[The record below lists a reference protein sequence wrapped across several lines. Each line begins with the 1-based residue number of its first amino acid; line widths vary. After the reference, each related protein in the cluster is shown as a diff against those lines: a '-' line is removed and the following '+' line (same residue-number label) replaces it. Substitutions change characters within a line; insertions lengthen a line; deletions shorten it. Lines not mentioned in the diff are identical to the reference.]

1 MNYNTNI
8 SIKKSYTPWLFVTV
22 MAILMSCSQSNISK
36 SLEMAEHIINES
48 PDSTLSI
55 LREIDNDALKDNQL
69 KALYGLLYTSA
80 NIKKQKV
87 PDNDSLIDYSIQFFE
102 NNNDSYHL
110 ADSYYYKGMMCY
122 AKKQLEVSAH
132 YLKKAES
139 LSIKYGYSRITNKIY
154 ERLSYLNYITDNKA
168 LTLEYSKKYLNSS
181 IELKD
186 RTLISRAFVMVASS
200 YAAVNLSDSA
210 YYYLESGL
218 RYIDGVDSVLKA
230 DILVDVGEMYYEKGD
245 LDLSENNALQSD
257 SIHPNPHA
265 KMLLGKIEYQRG
277 DRIKAKKYWD
287 HALSINDVKVKKE
300 LYKIVANYYA
310 ETGNYDDAYV
320 ISLKLD
326 SLNDT
331 INISSKT
338 VQELQLKYD
347 RAKSESELYQ
357 KILYALV
364 IAFLASIG
372 LLTFLRFHQRRVRS
386 YNSTINTLT
395 NKNETYKSEI
405 ESFSEKVNMYQHE
418 IGLYVS
424 KVSNYEEEISKNI
437 EKIKL
442 LKTSDRSKQKEI
454 DELKDN
460 ISTLYKSIMSE
471 LQKGNTIYETI
482 KNRKPIVH
490 YSDEDLNSLVDFYK
504 IINNKVFS
512 GWLERYTPL
521 SVRQYVFLILE
532 DLGYDDYD
540 IADVLGVSD
549 TTVRST
555 RSRIKKK
562 ARL

>member
-1 MNYNTNI
+1 MKI
-8 SIKKSYTPWLFVTV
+8 SRLIWFLSISLFIV
-22 MAILMSCSQSNISK
+22 SCSQNEICS
-36 SLEMAEHIINES
+36 SLKTAEDIINDN

-55 LREIDNDALKDNQL
+55 LREIDYEALKDNHL

-168 LTLEYSKKYLNSS
+168 ITLEYSKKYLNSS

-218 RYIDGVDSVLKA
+218 QYIDGVDSVLKA

-395 NKNETYKSEI
+395 NKNETYESEI

-460 ISTLYKSIMSE
+460 ISTFYKSIMSE
-471 LQKGNTIYETI
+471 LQKGYTIYEII

-532 DLGYDDYD
+532 DLGYGDYD

-562 ARL
+562 TRL

>member
-1 MNYNTNI
+1 MKIFRLIWFLPI
-8 SIKKSYTPWLFVTV
+8 SLFIV
-22 MAILMSCSQSNISK
+22 SCSQNEICS
-36 SLEMAEHIINES
+36 SLKTAEDIINDN

-372 LLTFLRFHQRRVRS
+372 FLTFLRFHQRRVRS

-460 ISTLYKSIMSE
+460 ISTFYKSIMSE
-471 LQKGNTIYETI
+471 LQKGYTIYEII

>member
-1 MNYNTNI
+1 MQTNNNIAMKIFRLIWFLPI
-8 SIKKSYTPWLFVTV
+8 SLFIV
-22 MAILMSCSQSNISK
+22 SCSQNEICS
-36 SLEMAEHIINES
+36 SLKTAEDIINDN

-331 INISSKT
+331 INKNSKT
-338 VQELQLKYD
+338 VQELQLKFD
-347 RAKSESELYQ
+347 RVKSESELYQ
-357 KILYALV
+357 KLLYAL
-364 IAFLASIG
+364 IFAFLASIA
-372 LLTFLRFHQRRVRS
+372 LFVFLRYHQRKVRL
-386 YNSTINTLT
+386 YNGTINSLT
-395 NKNETYKSEI
+395 NKNDTYKSEI
-405 ESFSEKVNMYQHE
+405 ESFSEKVSMYQHE

-424 KVSNYEEEISKNI
+424 KISNYEEEINKNI

-471 LQKGNTIYETI
+471 LQKGYTIYEII
-482 KNRKPIVH
+482 KNKKPIVH

-512 GWLERYTPL
+512 SWIERYTPL

-540 IADVLGVSD
+540 VADVLGVSD

>member
-1 MNYNTNI
+1 MKI
-8 SIKKSYTPWLFVTV
+8 SRLIWFLPISLFIV
-22 MAILMSCSQSNISK
+22 SCSQNEICS
-36 SLEMAEHIINES
+36 SLKTAEDIINDN

-55 LREIDNDALKDNQL
+55 LREIDYEALKDNQL

-87 PDNDSLIDYSIQFFE
+87 PDNDSIMDYSIKIFE
-102 NNNDSYHL
+102 YNNDSYHL
-110 ADSYYYKGMMCY
+110 ADSYYYKGMISY
-122 AKKQLEVSAH
+122 AKKQFEVSAQ

-139 LSIKYGYSRITNKIY
+139 LSIEYGYSRITNKIY

-277 DRIKAKKYWD
+277 DRIKAKNYWD

-338 VQELQLKYD
+338 VQEFQLKYD

-471 LQKGNTIYETI
+471 LQKGYTIYEII

>member
-1 MNYNTNI
+1 MKI
-8 SIKKSYTPWLFVTV
+8 SRLICFLPISLFIV
-22 MAILMSCSQSNISK
+22 SCSQNEIYS
-36 SLEMAEHIINES
+36 SLKTAEDIINDN

-55 LREIDNDALKDNQL
+55 LREIGYDALKDNQL

-87 PDNDSLIDYSIQFFE
+87 PDNDSLIDYSIKIFE
-102 NNNDSYHL
+102 NNNDYYHL
-110 ADSYYYKGMMCY
+110 ADAYYYKGTINY
-122 AKKQLEVSAH
+122 AKKQLEVGVE
-132 YLKKAES
+132 YLKKAEC
-139 LSIKYGYSRITNKIY
+139 LSIENGYSQITNKIL
-154 ERLSYLNYITDNKA
+154 ERLSYLNYTTDNKD
-168 LTLEYSKKYLNSS
+168 LTLEYSKKFLDSS
-181 IELKD
+181 MELKD
-186 RTLISRAFVMVASS
+186 KTLISRAFIMVASS
-200 YAAVNLSDSA
+200 YAAVNMSDSA
-210 YYYLESGL
+210 YS
-218 RYIDGVDSVLKA
+218 YIDHALRNINDVDSVLKA
-230 DILVDVGEMYYEKGD
+230 EILVNVGEMFYERGEMN
-245 LDLSENNALQSD
+245 LSEHKALQSD
-257 SIHPNPHA
+257 STHSNPHA
-265 KMLLGKIEYQRG
+265 KFLLGKIKYQRG
-277 DRIKAKKYWD
+277 DTLRAKEYWD
-287 HALSINDVKVKKE
+287 EALSVKDVKIKKE

-310 ETGNYDDAYV
+310 EVRNYNDAYI
-320 ISLKLD
+320 ISMKLD
-326 SLNDT
+326 SLNDN
-331 INISSKT
+331 INNSSKT
-338 VQELQLKYD
+338 TQELQLKYD

-357 KILYALV
+357 KIFYALV
-364 IAFLASIG
+364 IAFLASAA
-372 LLTFLRFHQRRVRS
+372 LFVSFRYHQRRVKS

-395 NKNETYKSEI
+395 NKNDTYKSEI
-405 ESFSEKVNMYQHE
+405 ENFSEKVNMYQHE

-482 KNRKPIVH
+482 KNKKPIVH
-490 YSDEDLNSLVDFYK
+490 YSDEDLSSLVDFYK

-512 GWLERYTPL
+512 GWLERYTTL

-532 DLGYDDYD
+532 HLGFDDYD

-562 ARL
+562 TRL

>member
-1 MNYNTNI
+1 MQTNNNIAMKIFRLIWFLPI
-8 SIKKSYTPWLFVTV
+8 SLFIV
-22 MAILMSCSQSNISK
+22 SCSQNEICS
-36 SLEMAEHIINES
+36 SLKTAEDIINDN

-245 LDLSENNALQSD
+245 LGLSENNALQSD

-326 SLNDT
+326 SLNDA

-364 IAFLASIG
+364 IAFLTSIG

-460 ISTLYKSIMSE
+460 ISTFYKSIMSE
-471 LQKGNTIYETI
+471 LQKGYTIYEII

-532 DLGYDDYD
+532 DLGYGDYD

-562 ARL
+562 TRL

>member
-1 MNYNTNI
+1 ME
-8 SIKKSYTPWLFVTV
+8 
-22 MAILMSCSQSNISK
+22 SCSQNEACYSFK
-36 SLEMAEHIINES
+36 TAEDIINDN

-55 LREIDNDALKDNQL
+55 LREIDYDALKDNHL

-87 PDNDSLIDYSIQFFE
+87 PDNDSLIDYSIKIFE
-102 NNNDSYHL
+102 NNNDYYHL
-110 ADSYYYKGMMCY
+110 ADAYYYKGTINY
-122 AKKQLEVSAH
+122 AKKKLEVGVE
-132 YLKKAES
+132 YLKKAEC
-139 LSIKYGYSRITNKIY
+139 LSIENGYSQITNKIL
-154 ERLSYLNYITDNKA
+154 ERLSYLNYTTDNKD
-168 LTLEYSKKYLNSS
+168 LTLEYSKKFLDSS
-181 IELKD
+181 MELKD
-186 RTLISRAFVMVASS
+186 KTLISRAFIMVASS
-200 YAAVNLSDSA
+200 YAAVYMSDSA
-210 YYYLESGL
+210 YSYIDHAL
-218 RYIDGVDSVLKA
+218 RYINDVDSVLKA
-230 DILVDVGEMYYEKGD
+230 EILVNVGEMFYERGEMN
-245 LDLSENNALQSD
+245 LSEYKALQSD
-257 SIHPNPHA
+257 STHSNPHA
-265 KMLLGKIEYQRG
+265 KFLLGKIKYQRG
-277 DRIKAKKYWD
+277 DTLRAKEYWD
-287 HALSINDVKVKKE
+287 EALSVKDVKIKKE

-310 ETGNYDDAYV
+310 EVGNYNDAYI
-320 ISLKLD
+320 ISMKLD
-326 SLNDT
+326 SLNDN
-331 INISSKT
+331 INNSSKT
-338 VQELQLKYD
+338 TQELQLKYD
-347 RAKSESELYQ
+347 RARSESELYQ

-364 IAFLASIG
+364 IAFLASAA
-372 LLTFLRFHQRRVRS
+372 LFVSFRYHQRRVKS

-395 NKNETYKSEI
+395 NKNDTYKSEI
-405 ESFSEKVNMYQHE
+405 ENFSEKVNMYQHE

-482 KNRKPIVH
+482 KNKKTIVH

-512 GWLERYTPL
+512 GWLERYTTL

-532 DLGYDDYD
+532 HLGFDDYD

-562 ARL
+562 TRL

>member
-1 MNYNTNI
+1 MQTNNNIAMKIFRRIWFLPI
-8 SIKKSYTPWLFVTV
+8 SLFIV
-22 MAILMSCSQSNISK
+22 SCSQNEICS
-36 SLEMAEHIINES
+36 SLKTAEDIINDN

-230 DILVDVGEMYYEKGD
+230 DILVDVGEMYYEKGN

-460 ISTLYKSIMSE
+460 ISTFYKSIMSE
-471 LQKGNTIYETI
+471 LQKGYTIYEII
-482 KNRKPIVH
+482 KN
-490 YSDEDLNSLVDFYK
+490 S
-504 IINNKVFS
+504 
-512 GWLERYTPL
+512 TPL

>member
-1 MNYNTNI
+1 MKI
-8 SIKKSYTPWLFVTV
+8 SRLIWFLPISLFIV
-22 MAILMSCSQSNISK
+22 SCSQNEICS
-36 SLEMAEHIINES
+36 SLKTAEDIINDN

-55 LREIDNDALKDNQL
+55 LREIDYEALKDNHL

-139 LSIKYGYSRITNKIY
+139 LSIEFGYSWITNKIY
-154 ERLSYLNYITDNKA
+154 ERLIYLNYITDNKA
-168 LTLEYSKKYLNSS
+168 LTLEYSKKFLESS
-181 IELKD
+181 FELKD
-186 RTLISRAFVMVASS
+186 RVLISRAFVMVASS
-200 YAAVNLSDSA
+200 YSAVNLSDSA
-210 YYYLESGL
+210 YFYLKSGL
-218 RYIDGVDSVLKA
+218 HYIDDVNSILKA
-230 DILVDVGEMYYEKGD
+230 DILVDIGEMYYEKGD
-245 LDLSENNALQSD
+245 MDLSENNALQSD

-277 DRIKAKKYWD
+277 DRLKAKEYWD
-287 HALSINDVKVKKE
+287 HALSTNDVKIKKD
-300 LYKIVANYYA
+300 LYKIIANYYA
-310 ETGNYDDAYV
+310 EVGNYDDAYI

-331 INISSKT
+331 INKSSKT

-364 IAFLASIG
+364 FAFLASAA
-372 LLTFLRFHQRRVRS
+372 LFVSFRYHQKRVRS
-386 YNSTINTLT
+386 YNSTIETLT
-395 NKNETYKSEI
+395 NNNDTYKSEI
-405 ESFSEKVNMYQHE
+405 ENFTEKVNMYQHE

-504 IINNKVFS
+504 IINNKVFT

>member
-1 MNYNTNI
+1 MKI
-8 SIKKSYTPWLFVTV
+8 SRLIWFLPISLFIV
-22 MAILMSCSQSNISK
+22 SCSQNEICS
-36 SLEMAEHIINES
+36 SLKTAEDIINDN

-55 LREIDNDALKDNQL
+55 LREIDYEALKDNHL

-139 LSIKYGYSRITNKIY
+139 LSIEFGYSWITNKIY
-154 ERLSYLNYITDNKA
+154 ERLIYLNYITDNKA
-168 LTLEYSKKYLNSS
+168 LTLEYSKKFLESS
-181 IELKD
+181 FELKD
-186 RTLISRAFVMVASS
+186 RVLISRAFVMVASS
-200 YAAVNLSDSA
+200 YSAVNLSDSA
-210 YYYLESGL
+210 YFYLKSGL
-218 RYIDGVDSVLKA
+218 RYIDDVNSILKA
-230 DILVDVGEMYYEKGD
+230 DILVDIGEMYYEKGD
-245 LDLSENNALQSD
+245 MDLSENNALQSD

-277 DRIKAKKYWD
+277 DRLKAKEYWD
-287 HALSINDVKVKKE
+287 HALSTNDVKIKKD
-300 LYKIVANYYA
+300 LYKIIANYYA
-310 ETGNYDDAYV
+310 EVGNYDDAYI

-331 INISSKT
+331 INKNSKT

-364 IAFLASIG
+364 FAFLASAA
-372 LLTFLRFHQRRVRS
+372 LFVSFRYHQKRVRS
-386 YNSTINTLT
+386 YNSTIETLT
-395 NKNETYKSEI
+395 NNNDTYKSEI
-405 ESFSEKVNMYQHE
+405 ENFTEKVNMYQHE

-504 IINNKVFS
+504 IINNKVFT

>member
-1 MNYNTNI
+1 MQTNNNIAMKIFRRIWFLPI
-8 SIKKSYTPWLFVTV
+8 SLFIV
-22 MAILMSCSQSNISK
+22 SCLQNEICS
-36 SLEMAEHIINES
+36 SLKTAEDIINDN

-230 DILVDVGEMYYEKGD
+230 DILVDVGEMYYEKGN

-460 ISTLYKSIMSE
+460 ISTFYKSIMSE
-471 LQKGNTIYETI
+471 LQKGYTIYEII

>member
-1 MNYNTNI
+1 MKI
-8 SIKKSYTPWLFVTV
+8 SRLIWFLPISLFIV
-22 MAILMSCSQSNISK
+22 SCSQNEICS
-36 SLEMAEHIINES
+36 SLKTAEDIINDN

-55 LREIDNDALKDNQL
+55 LREIDYEALKDNQL

-218 RYIDGVDSVLKA
+218 RYIDDVDSVLKA

-245 LDLSENNALQSD
+245 LGLSENNALQSD

-326 SLNDT
+326 SLNDA

-364 IAFLASIG
+364 IAFLTSIG

-532 DLGYDDYD
+532 DLGYGDYD

-562 ARL
+562 TRL

>member
-1 MNYNTNI
+1 MKIFRLIWFLPI
-8 SIKKSYTPWLFVTV
+8 SLFIV
-22 MAILMSCSQSNISK
+22 SCSQNEICS
-36 SLEMAEHIINES
+36 SLKTAEDIINDN

-168 LTLEYSKKYLNSS
+168 LTMEYSKKYLNSS

-460 ISTLYKSIMSE
+460 ISTFYKSIMSE
-471 LQKGNTIYETI
+471 LQKGYTIYEII

>member
-1 MNYNTNI
+1 MKI
-8 SIKKSYTPWLFVTV
+8 SRLIWFLSISLFIV
-22 MAILMSCSQSNISK
+22 SCSQNEICS
-36 SLEMAEHIINES
+36 SLKTAEDIINDN

-55 LREIDNDALKDNQL
+55 LREIDYEALKDNHL

-168 LTLEYSKKYLNSS
+168 ITLEYSKKYLNSS

-218 RYIDGVDSVLKA
+218 QYIDGVDSVLKA

-460 ISTLYKSIMSE
+460 ISTFYKSIMSE
-471 LQKGNTIYETI
+471 LQKGYTIYEII

-532 DLGYDDYD
+532 DLGYGDYD

-562 ARL
+562 TRL

>member
-1 MNYNTNI
+1 MKI
-8 SIKKSYTPWLFVTV
+8 SRLIWFLSISLFIV
-22 MAILMSCSQSNISK
+22 SCSQNEICS
-36 SLEMAEHIINES
+36 SLKTAEDIINDN

-326 SLNDT
+326 SLNDA

-460 ISTLYKSIMSE
+460 ISTFYKSIMSE
-471 LQKGNTIYETI
+471 LQKGYTIYEII

-562 ARL
+562 TRL

>member
-1 MNYNTNI
+1 MQTNNNIAMKI
-8 SIKKSYTPWLFVTV
+8 SRLIWFLPISLFIV
-22 MAILMSCSQSNISK
+22 SCSQNEIYS
-36 SLEMAEHIINES
+36 SLKTAEDIINDN

-55 LREIDNDALKDNQL
+55 LREIDYEALKDNHL

-139 LSIKYGYSRITNKIY
+139 LSIEFGYSWITNKIY
-154 ERLSYLNYITDNKA
+154 ERLIYLNYITDNKA
-168 LTLEYSKKYLNSS
+168 LTLEYSKKFLESS
-181 IELKD
+181 FELKD
-186 RTLISRAFVMVASS
+186 RALISRAFVMVASS
-200 YAAVNLSDSA
+200 YSAVNLSDSA
-210 YYYLESGL
+210 YFYLKSGL
-218 RYIDGVDSVLKA
+218 RYIDDVNSILKA
-230 DILVDVGEMYYEKGD
+230 DILVDIGEMYYEKGD
-245 LDLSENNALQSD
+245 MDLSENNALQSD

-277 DRIKAKKYWD
+277 DRLKAKEYWD
-287 HALSINDVKVKKE
+287 HALSTNDVKIKKD
-300 LYKIVANYYA
+300 LYKIIANYYA
-310 ETGNYDDAYV
+310 EVGNYDDAYI

-331 INISSKT
+331 INKSSKT

-364 IAFLASIG
+364 IAFLASAA
-372 LLTFLRFHQRRVRS
+372 LFVSFRYHQKRVRS
-386 YNSTINTLT
+386 YNSTIETLT
-395 NKNETYKSEI
+395 NNNDTYKSEI
-405 ESFSEKVNMYQHE
+405 ENFTEKVNMYQHE

>member
-1 MNYNTNI
+1 MQTNNNIAMKIFRLIWFLPI
-8 SIKKSYTPWLFVTV
+8 SLFIV
-22 MAILMSCSQSNISK
+22 SCSQNEICS
-36 SLEMAEHIINES
+36 SLKTAEDIINDN

-460 ISTLYKSIMSE
+460 ISTFYKSIMSE
-471 LQKGNTIYETI
+471 LQKGYTIYEII

>member
-1 MNYNTNI
+1 MKI
-8 SIKKSYTPWLFVTV
+8 SRLIWFLPISLFIV
-22 MAILMSCSQSNISK
+22 SCSQNEIYS
-36 SLEMAEHIINES
+36 SLKTAEDIINDN

-55 LREIDNDALKDNQL
+55 LREIDYEALKDNQL

-87 PDNDSLIDYSIQFFE
+87 PDNDSIMDYSIKIFE
-102 NNNDSYHL
+102 YNNDSYHL
-110 ADSYYYKGMMCY
+110 ADSYYYKGMISY
-122 AKKQLEVSAH
+122 AKKQFEVSAQ

-139 LSIKYGYSRITNKIY
+139 LSIEYGYSRITNKIY

-257 SIHPNPHA
+257 SIYPNPHA

-277 DRIKAKKYWD
+277 DRIKAKNYWD

-338 VQELQLKYD
+338 VQEFQLKYD

-471 LQKGNTIYETI
+471 LQKGYTIYEII
-482 KNRKPIVH
+482 KNKKPIVH

>member
-1 MNYNTNI
+1 MQTNNNIAMKIFRLIWFLPI
-8 SIKKSYTPWLFVTV
+8 SLFIV
-22 MAILMSCSQSNISK
+22 SCSQNEICS
-36 SLEMAEHIINES
+36 SLKTAEDIINDN

-326 SLNDT
+326 SLNDA

-460 ISTLYKSIMSE
+460 ISTFYKSIMSE
-471 LQKGNTIYETI
+471 LQKGYTIYEII

-562 ARL
+562 TRL

>member
-1 MNYNTNI
+1 MQTNNNIAMKIFRLIWFLPI
-8 SIKKSYTPWLFVTV
+8 SLFIV
-22 MAILMSCSQSNISK
+22 SCSQNEICS
-36 SLEMAEHIINES
+36 SLKTAEDIINDN

-55 LREIDNDALKDNQL
+55 LREIDYEALKDNHL

-168 LTLEYSKKYLNSS
+168 ITLEYSKKYLNSS

-218 RYIDGVDSVLKA
+218 QYIDGVDSVLKA

-460 ISTLYKSIMSE
+460 ISTFYKSIMSE
-471 LQKGNTIYETI
+471 LQKGYTIYEII

-532 DLGYDDYD
+532 DLGYGDYD

-562 ARL
+562 TRL

>member
-1 MNYNTNI
+1 MKIFRLIWFLPI
-8 SIKKSYTPWLFVTV
+8 SLFIV
-22 MAILMSCSQSNISK
+22 SCSQNEICS
-36 SLEMAEHIINES
+36 SLKTAEDIINDN

-326 SLNDT
+326 SLNDA

-364 IAFLASIG
+364 IAFLTSIG

-460 ISTLYKSIMSE
+460 ISTFYKSIMSE
-471 LQKGNTIYETI
+471 LQKGYTIYEII

-532 DLGYDDYD
+532 DLGYGDYD

-562 ARL
+562 TRL

>member
-1 MNYNTNI
+1 MKIFRLIWFLPI
-8 SIKKSYTPWLFVTV
+8 SLFIV
-22 MAILMSCSQSNISK
+22 SCSQNEICS
-36 SLEMAEHIINES
+36 SLKTAEDIINDN

-218 RYIDGVDSVLKA
+218 RYIDDVDSVLKA

-245 LDLSENNALQSD
+245 LGLSENNALQSD

-326 SLNDT
+326 SLNDA

-364 IAFLASIG
+364 IAFLTSIG

-532 DLGYDDYD
+532 DLGYGDYD

-549 TTVRST
+549 TTVRSN

-562 ARL
+562 TRL

>member
-1 MNYNTNI
+1 MKI
-8 SIKKSYTPWLFVTV
+8 SRLIWFLPISLFIV
-22 MAILMSCSQSNISK
+22 SCSQNEICS
-36 SLEMAEHIINES
+36 SLKTAEDIINDN

-245 LDLSENNALQSD
+245 LGLSENNALQSD

-326 SLNDT
+326 SLNDA

-364 IAFLASIG
+364 IAFLTSIG

-460 ISTLYKSIMSE
+460 ISTFYKSIMSE
-471 LQKGNTIYETI
+471 LQKGYTIYEII

-532 DLGYDDYD
+532 DLGYGDYD

-562 ARL
+562 TRL

>member
-1 MNYNTNI
+1 MQTNNNIAMKIFRLIWFLPI
-8 SIKKSYTPWLFVTV
+8 SLFIV
-22 MAILMSCSQSNISK
+22 SCSQNEICS
-36 SLEMAEHIINES
+36 SLKTAEDIINDN

-326 SLNDT
+326 SLNDA

-364 IAFLASIG
+364 IAFLTSIG

-460 ISTLYKSIMSE
+460 ISTFYKSIMSE
-471 LQKGNTIYETI
+471 LQKGYTIYEII

>member
-1 MNYNTNI
+1 MQTNNNIAMKI
-8 SIKKSYTPWLFVTV
+8 SRLIWFLPISLFIV
-22 MAILMSCSQSNISK
+22 SCSQNEICS
-36 SLEMAEHIINES
+36 SLKTAEDIINDN

-55 LREIDNDALKDNQL
+55 LREIDYEALKDNHL

-139 LSIKYGYSRITNKIY
+139 LSIEFGYSWITNKIY
-154 ERLSYLNYITDNKA
+154 ERLIYLNYITDNKA
-168 LTLEYSKKYLNSS
+168 LTLEYSKKFLESS
-181 IELKD
+181 FELKD
-186 RTLISRAFVMVASS
+186 RVLISRAFVMVASS
-200 YAAVNLSDSA
+200 YSAVNLSDSA
-210 YYYLESGL
+210 YFYLKSGL
-218 RYIDGVDSVLKA
+218 RYVDDVNSILKA
-230 DILVDVGEMYYEKGD
+230 DILVDIGEMYYEKGD
-245 LDLSENNALQSD
+245 MDLSENNALQSD

-277 DRIKAKKYWD
+277 DRLKAKEYWD
-287 HALSINDVKVKKE
+287 HALSTNDVKIKKD
-300 LYKIVANYYA
+300 LYKIIANYYA
-310 ETGNYDDAYV
+310 EVGNYDDAYI

-326 SLNDT
+326 SLNNT
-331 INISSKT
+331 INKSSKT

-364 IAFLASIG
+364 FAFLASAA
-372 LLTFLRFHQRRVRS
+372 LFVSFRYHQKRVRS
-386 YNSTINTLT
+386 YNSTIETLT
-395 NKNETYKSEI
+395 NNNDTYKSEI
-405 ESFSEKVNMYQHE
+405 ENFTEKVNMYQHE

-504 IINNKVFS
+504 IINNKVFT

>member
-1 MNYNTNI
+1 MKI
-8 SIKKSYTPWLFVTV
+8 SRLIWFLPISLFIV
-22 MAILMSCSQSNISK
+22 SCSQNEICS
-36 SLEMAEHIINES
+36 SLKTAEDIINDN

-55 LREIDNDALKDNQL
+55 LREIDYEALKDNHL

-245 LDLSENNALQSD
+245 LGLSENNALQSD

-326 SLNDT
+326 SLNDA

-364 IAFLASIG
+364 IAFLTSIG

-460 ISTLYKSIMSE
+460 ISTFYKSIMSE
-471 LQKGNTIYETI
+471 LQKGYTIYEII

-532 DLGYDDYD
+532 DLGYGDYD

-562 ARL
+562 TRL

>member
-1 MNYNTNI
+1 MQTNNNIAMKI
-8 SIKKSYTPWLFVTV
+8 SRLIWFLPISLFIV
-22 MAILMSCSQSNISK
+22 SCSQNEICS
-36 SLEMAEHIINES
+36 SLKTAEDIINDN

-55 LREIDNDALKDNQL
+55 LREIDYEALKDNHL

-110 ADSYYYKGMMCY
+110 ADSYYYKGMISY
-122 AKKQLEVSAH
+122 AKKQFEVSAQ

-139 LSIKYGYSRITNKIY
+139 LSIEYGYSRITNKIY

-277 DRIKAKKYWD
+277 DRIKAKNYWD

-338 VQELQLKYD
+338 VQEFQLKYD

>member
-1 MNYNTNI
+1 MQTNNNIAMKI
-8 SIKKSYTPWLFVTV
+8 SRLIWFLPISLFIV
-22 MAILMSCSQSNISK
+22 SCSQNEICS
-36 SLEMAEHIINES
+36 SLKTAEDIINDN

-55 LREIDNDALKDNQL
+55 LREIDYEALKDNHL

-102 NNNDSYHL
+102 NINDSYHL

-168 LTLEYSKKYLNSS
+168 ITLEYSKKYLNSS

-437 EKIKL
+437 EKIKI

-471 LQKGNTIYETI
+471 LQKGYTIYEII
-482 KNRKPIVH
+482 KNKKPIVH

>member
-8 SIKKSYTPWLFVTV
+8 NIKRYYTPWLFITA

-36 SLEMAEHIINES
+36 SLEAAENVINEN

-55 LREIDNDALKDNQL
+55 LREINYEALKDNHL

-139 LSIKYGYSRITNKIY
+139 LSIEFGYSWITNKIY
-154 ERLSYLNYITDNKA
+154 ERLIYLNYITDNKA
-168 LTLEYSKKYLNSS
+168 LTLEYSKKFLESS
-181 IELKD
+181 FELKD
-186 RTLISRAFVMVASS
+186 RVLISRAFVMVASS
-200 YAAVNLSDSA
+200 YSAVNLSDSA
-210 YYYLESGL
+210 YFYLKSGL
-218 RYIDGVDSVLKA
+218 RYIDDVNSILKA
-230 DILVDVGEMYYEKGD
+230 DILVDIGEMYYEKGD
-245 LDLSENNALQSD
+245 MDLSENNALQSD

-277 DRIKAKKYWD
+277 DRLKAKEYWD
-287 HALSINDVKVKKE
+287 HALSTNDVKIKKD
-300 LYKIVANYYA
+300 LYKIIANYYA
-310 ETGNYDDAYV
+310 EVGNYDDAYI

-331 INISSKT
+331 INKSSKT

-364 IAFLASIG
+364 IAFLASAA
-372 LLTFLRFHQRRVRS
+372 LFVSFRYHQKRVRS
-386 YNSTINTLT
+386 YNSTIETLT
-395 NKNETYKSEI
+395 NNNDTYKSEI
-405 ESFSEKVNMYQHE
+405 ENFTEKVNMYQHE

-424 KVSNYEEEISKNI
+424 KVSNYEEKISKNI

-512 GWLERYTPL
+512 GWLERYTSL

-540 IADVLGVSD
+540 IADILGVSD

>member
-1 MNYNTNI
+1 MQTNNNIAMKI
-8 SIKKSYTPWLFVTV
+8 SRLIWFLPISLFIV
-22 MAILMSCSQSNISK
+22 SCSQNEICS
-36 SLEMAEHIINES
+36 SLKTAEDIINDN

-55 LREIDNDALKDNQL
+55 LREIDYEALKDNHL

-87 PDNDSLIDYSIQFFE
+87 PDNDSLIDYSIKIFE
-102 NNNDSYHL
+102 NNNDYYHL
-110 ADSYYYKGMMCY
+110 ADAYYYKGTINY
-122 AKKQLEVSAH
+122 AKKQLEVGVE
-132 YLKKAES
+132 YLKKAEC
-139 LSIKYGYSRITNKIY
+139 LSIENGYSQITNKIL
-154 ERLSYLNYITDNKA
+154 ERLSYLNYTTDNKD
-168 LTLEYSKKYLNSS
+168 LTLEYSKKFLDSS
-181 IELKD
+181 MELKD
-186 RTLISRAFVMVASS
+186 KTLISRAFIMVASS
-200 YAAVNLSDSA
+200 YAAVNMSDSA
-210 YYYLESGL
+210 YSYIDHAL
-218 RYIDGVDSVLKA
+218 RYINDVDSVLKA
-230 DILVDVGEMYYEKGD
+230 EILVNVGEMFYERGEMN
-245 LDLSENNALQSD
+245 LSEYKALQSD
-257 SIHPNPHA
+257 STHSNPHA
-265 KMLLGKIEYQRG
+265 KFLLGKIKYQRG
-277 DRIKAKKYWD
+277 DTLRAKEYWD
-287 HALSINDVKVKKE
+287 EALSVKDVKIKKE
-300 LYKIVANYYA
+300 LYKIVADYYA
-310 ETGNYDDAYV
+310 EVGNYNDAYI
-320 ISLKLD
+320 ISMKLD
-326 SLNDT
+326 SLNDN
-331 INISSKT
+331 INNSSKT
-338 VQELQLKYD
+338 TQELQLKYD
-347 RAKSESELYQ
+347 RARSESELYQ

-364 IAFLASIG
+364 IAFLASAA
-372 LLTFLRFHQRRVRS
+372 LFVSFRYHQKRVKS

-395 NKNETYKSEI
+395 NKNDTYKSEI
-405 ESFSEKVNMYQHE
+405 ENFSEKVNMYQHE

-482 KNRKPIVH
+482 KNKKTIVH

-512 GWLERYTPL
+512 GWLERYTTL

-532 DLGYDDYD
+532 HLGFDDYD

-562 ARL
+562 TRL

>member
-1 MNYNTNI
+1 MKIFRRIWFLPI
-8 SIKKSYTPWLFVTV
+8 SLFIV
-22 MAILMSCSQSNISK
+22 SCSQNEICS
-36 SLEMAEHIINES
+36 SLKTAEDIINDN

-230 DILVDVGEMYYEKGD
+230 DILVDVGEMYYEKGN

-460 ISTLYKSIMSE
+460 ISTFYKSIMSE
-471 LQKGNTIYETI
+471 LQKGYTIYEII

>member
-1 MNYNTNI
+1 MQTNNNIAMKIFRLIWFLPI
-8 SIKKSYTPWLFVTV
+8 SLFIV
-22 MAILMSCSQSNISK
+22 SCSQNEICS
-36 SLEMAEHIINES
+36 SLKTAEDIINDN

-245 LDLSENNALQSD
+245 LDLSENKALQSD

-460 ISTLYKSIMSE
+460 ISTFYKSIMSE
-471 LQKGNTIYETI
+471 LQKGYTIYEII

>member
-1 MNYNTNI
+1 MQTKNNI
-8 SIKKSYTPWLFVTV
+8 TMTIFRLIWFLPISLF
-22 MAILMSCSQSNISK
+22 MESCSQNEACYSFK
-36 SLEMAEHIINES
+36 TAEDIINDN

-55 LREIDNDALKDNQL
+55 LREIDYDALKDNHL

-460 ISTLYKSIMSE
+460 ISTFYKSIMSE
-471 LQKGNTIYETI
+471 LQKGYTIYEII

>member
-1 MNYNTNI
+1 MKIFRLIWFLPI
-8 SIKKSYTPWLFVTV
+8 SLFIV
-22 MAILMSCSQSNISK
+22 SCSQNEICS
-36 SLEMAEHIINES
+36 SLKTAEDIINDN

-372 LLTFLRFHQRRVRS
+372 FLTFLRFHQRRVRS

-471 LQKGNTIYETI
+471 LQKGYTIYEII
-482 KNRKPIVH
+482 KNKKPIVH

>member
-1 MNYNTNI
+1 MQTNNNIAMKI
-8 SIKKSYTPWLFVTV
+8 SRLIWFLSISLFIV
-22 MAILMSCSQSNISK
+22 SCSQNEICS
-36 SLEMAEHIINES
+36 SLKTAEDIINDN

-55 LREIDNDALKDNQL
+55 LREIDYEALKDNHL

-168 LTLEYSKKYLNSS
+168 ITLEYSKKYLNSS

-218 RYIDGVDSVLKA
+218 QYIDGVDSVLKA

-460 ISTLYKSIMSE
+460 ISTFYKSIMSE
-471 LQKGNTIYETI
+471 LQKGYTIYEII

-532 DLGYDDYD
+532 DLGYGDYD

-562 ARL
+562 TRL

>member
-1 MNYNTNI
+1 MKIFRLIWFLPI
-8 SIKKSYTPWLFVTV
+8 SLFIV
-22 MAILMSCSQSNISK
+22 SCSQNEIYSF
-36 SLEMAEHIINES
+36 LRTAEDIINDN

-55 LREIDNDALKDNQL
+55 LREIDYEALKDNHL

-110 ADSYYYKGMMCY
+110 ADSYYYKGMMSY

-395 NKNETYKSEI
+395 NKNKTYKSEI

-437 EKIKL
+437 EKIKI

-460 ISTLYKSIMSE
+460 ISTLYKSIMLE
-471 LQKGNTIYETI
+471 LQKGHTIYEVI
-482 KNRKPIVH
+482 KNKKPIVH

-512 GWLERYTPL
+512 GWLERYTSL